1 MVHTRFVV
9 QEHHA
14 SRLHYD
20 FRLERDG
27 VLKSWAVPKG
37 PSMDPS
43 QKRLAIAVEDHD
55 LEYADYEGII
65 PPGQYGAG
73 AVVTWDAGSYEV
85 ISWKPNEIVF
95 TLHGKKL
102 RGGFA
107 LVRLSRGK
115 ENEWLLLKRKDPEAV
130 PGWSIKRALTAERK
144 AALKE
149 CPPPCKAS

>member
-1 MVHTRFVV
+1 MAELRFVV

-43 QKRLAIAVEDHD
+43 QKRLAIAVDDHD
-55 LEYADYEGII
+55 LEYASYEGII
-65 PPGQYGAG
+65 PAGQYGAG
-73 AVVTWDAGSYEV
+73 AVVTWDAGTYEV
-85 ISWKPNEIVF
+85 TSWKPTEIVF
-95 TLHGKKL
+95 ELHGKRL

-115 ENEWLLLKRKDPEAV
+115 ENEWLLLKRKDAEAV
-130 PGWSIKRALTAERK
+130 AGWSLERALTAERK
-144 AALKE
+144 ATLRE
-149 CPPPCKAS
+149 CAPPCRAS